1 LAIEIRRVPDRI
13 SRDLVIDR
21 LGLILITE
29 RFIHDRVEV
38 NGIAVHTVSV
48 GEGPLVVFCHGFPES
63 WYSWRHQLPAV
74 ADAGFKAMA
83 LDMRGYGA
91 TSAPAAVDAYSISH
105 IVADVVGVVATTGV
119 EQAVVVGHDW
129 GAAAA
134 WYSALMRPDVF
145 RAVAVLSVPYM
156 PPVPALPEGVTMND
170 LMRQAAGDREY
181 YRLHFQ
187 EPGVAEAELEA
198 DVDHTLRAILY
209 TFSGDIVAD
218 GVLTSGWDA
227 YFPKGHSLVDH
238 LVRPDTLPS
247 WLTGDDLAF
256 YVSEFSRTGFRGG
269 LNWYRNI
276 NALPTVLGPFV
287 GAAITQPALYLSGE
301 HDLVAGNTPQALAD
315 LPAQVPGLRNME
327 IFSGAG
333 HWLQQER
340 APEVNQHL
348 IAFLTSL

>member
-1 LAIEIRRVPDRI
+1 
-13 SRDLVIDR
+13 
-21 LGLILITE
+21 
-29 RFIHDRVEV
+29 
-38 NGIAVHTVSV
+38 
-48 GEGPLVVFCHGFPES
+48 
-63 WYSWRHQLPAV
+63 
-74 ADAGFKAMA
+74 MA